1 MVTGLHRKVT
11 FPAILALLIVTMLSP
26 VGPSQGNEY
35 TVTPV
40 IRLSYER
47 LMAAQSVQR
56 ALRFL
61 EQADIESDPDGG
73 AISRQSL
80 LARAGL
86 EYVQTDQ
93 AGNMFGVLRGART
106 GDTVAV
112 AAGVRSFR
120 ALLLVAQ
127 AFKASGA
134 RTVVDVGFYC
144 NMQDAATVGFSASGV
159 ESLLRNFQSVGAFVY
174 LDEEGASVIH
184 YPLQSYA
191 SDEAA
196 RQNLAVQAAC
206 AAHQSLGVQPKLET
220 LSGGDST
227 LPIGAGIA
235 AIRLGL
241 GGGILGPQG
250 AFMTVAGIAGVDGV
264 TAPFVAWSSD
274 PCT

>member
-1 MVTGLHRKVT
+1 MVGVFLMVAIDNMQREECTVTGLHRKVT

-112 AAGVRSFR
+112 ATGVRSFR
-120 ALLLVAQ
+120 ALVGGASVQGVRRAHCCGCGVLLR
-127 AFKASGA
+127 STGW
-134 RTVVDVGFYC
+134 
-144 NMQDAATVGFSASGV
+144 ATVGSSA
-159 ESLLRNFQSVGAFVY
+159 
-174 LDEEGASVIH
+174 
-184 YPLQSYA
+184 
-191 SDEAA
+191 
-196 RQNLAVQAAC
+196 
-206 AAHQSLGVQPKLET
+206 
-220 LSGGDST
+220 
-227 LPIGAGIA
+227 
-235 AIRLGL
+235 
-241 GGGILGPQG
+241 
-250 AFMTVAGIAGVDGV
+250 
-264 TAPFVAWSSD
+264 
-274 PCT
+274 